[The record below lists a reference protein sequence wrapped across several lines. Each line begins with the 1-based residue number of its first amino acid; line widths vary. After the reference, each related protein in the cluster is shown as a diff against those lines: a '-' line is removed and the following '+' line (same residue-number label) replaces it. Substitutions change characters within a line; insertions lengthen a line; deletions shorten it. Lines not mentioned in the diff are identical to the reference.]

1 MKLLF
6 TFENALDFIAHLN
19 ERIVM
24 EDIFRKCCKKI
35 SKVMEKKWKFSECS
49 EKYFPKV
56 RKNIFRKFG
65 KVDDMPLSKAF

>member
-1 MKLLF
+1 MKVLF

-24 EDIFRKCCKKI
+24 EDIFRKCWKKI
-35 SKVMEKKWKFSECS
+35 SEVTGKKWKFSESS